1 LKFGDKILP
10 TTGKYRA
17 VRVQDGMIR
26 EIAAAAA
33 LLGLIGAAPLSLTP
47 KQIAAINAIG
57 NQSVAGRATPGLTI
71 AILHNGSVVY
81 AKGFGYMNVED
92 AVRARPD
99 TRYPIGSNT
108 KQFTAAAILILQDEG
123 KLNVEDRLSKYLPD
137 IPHASQ
143 VTLRNL
149 LTHSGGYAEYTEIGS
164 FDEIGNR
171 PTTLAALVNTVDHRP
186 LAFTPGTNRQY
197 SNTGYDLLSMVIERV
212 SGMSYSDFLE
222 KHIFAPLGMTSTF
235 VRTWDDT
242 RSNVAT
248 EYQSYALGPWEHA
261 QHLDYTW
268 FGGAGWIVSN
278 AADLAKWN
286 AALSGGKLLSKR
298 SQTEMLTPHRI
309 GKNDP
314 FPDYGFGIEA
324 SRLPNGHLMI
334 SHGGNTYGAA
344 TQDARFPDDHLG
356 IVVLANS
363 GTFSYN
369 TTVSALY
376 RVLVPSAAVKPS
388 PHPGSTPGKAA
399 RPQANPAMVAAA
411 ERWLDDAAAGNI
423 DMAQLRPDFRAH
435 MIPEHRASLRALAA
449 LGKRTYTLLST
460 DRRPP
465 TTAYLFAVK
474 TAKKTLLY
482 AYSRDDN
489 GLVAG
494 AEVIETIAYR

>member
-1 LKFGDKILP
+1 
-10 TTGKYRA
+10 
-17 VRVQDGMIR
+17 MIR
-26 EIAAAAA
+26 EVAAAAA
-33 LLGLIGAAPLSLTP
+33 VLGLIGAAPLSLTP

-57 NQSVAGRATPGLTI
+57 KQSVAGRATPGLTI

-92 AVRARPD
+92 AVPARAD
-99 TRYPIGSNT
+99 TSYPIGSNT

-123 KLNVEDRLSKYLPD
+123 KLNVDDRLSKYLPE
-137 IPHASQ
+137 IPHANQ

-149 LTHSGGYAEYTEIGS
+149 LTHSAGYAEYTEIGS

-186 LAFTPGTNRQY
+186 LAFTPGTNREY
-197 SNTGYDLLSMVIERV
+197 SNTGFDLLSMVIERV
-212 SGMSYSDFLE
+212 SGMSYGDFVDR
-222 KHIFAPLGMTSTF
+222 HIFKPLGMTSTF
-235 VRTWDDT
+235 GRTWDDT
-242 RSNVAT
+242 RPNVAT

-261 QHLDYTW
+261 EHLDYTW

-286 AALSGGKLLSKR
+286 VALSGGKLLSKR

-314 FPDYGFGIEA
+314 FPDYGFGIEV
-324 SRLPNGHLMI
+324 SRLPNGHIMV
-334 SHGGNTYGAA
+334 SHGGNTSGAA

-363 GTFSYN
+363 GAFSYN

-399 RPQANPAMVAAA
+399 KPQANPAMVAAA
-411 ERWLDDAAAGNI
+411 QRWLDDAVSGNVN
-423 DMAQLRPDFRAH
+423 MAQLRPDFRAH
-435 MIPEHRASLRALAA
+435 MIPEHRAALKALAA
-449 LGKRTYTLLST
+449 LGKRTYALITT

-465 TTAYLFAVK
+465 TTAYIFMVK

-482 AYSRDDN
+482 AYSRDDD

-494 AEVIETIAYR
+494 TEVIDTVTYR